1 MLRGAGRDELKAV
14 KRVVA
19 MAVNVAYNLRLEV
32 SYLNDRRACLVQ
44 SLLPATRSMHA
55 IGTPS
60 ASEGKHAE
68 SGESTPVPVTR
79 TPSKEGK
86 QDGDVP
92 GGIPPEATV
101 SLDDDEAKKAGPQG
115 TIEFSM
121 RDGEDIVTGS
131 AREEEDIVRSVMDEA
146 PILSSSLGVSFGET
160 APLARLKQTEGATT
174 IKAEAASPAGK
185 FAEASPGKSAVAGG
199 GGGLTLVGEHL
210 AYNSQSLMVT
220 KVWMRQETQCR
231 GAKMDTMWFYSK
243 VKVRRHSVMCFGV
256 V

>member
-1 MLRGAGRDELKAV
+1 MVVQVLRGADRDELKAV

-32 SYLNDRRACLVQ
+32 SYLNDRRACLIQ

-68 SGESTPVPVTR
+68 SGESTPVPASR
-79 TPSKEGK
+79 TPSQEGK
-86 QDGDVP
+86 HDGGVP
-92 GGIPPEATV
+92 GGISSEAMAA
-101 SLDDDEAKKAGPQG
+101 LDDEEKKAGPQG
-115 TIEFSM
+115 MIEVSM

-131 AREEEDIVRSVMDEA
+131 AREEEDMVRRVMDEA
-146 PILSSSLGVSFGET
+146 PILSFSLGVSFGET
-160 APLARLKQTEGATT
+160 APLARLKEAEGATN
-174 IKAEAASPAGK
+174 KAEAASPAGK
-185 FAEASPGKSAVAGG
+185 FAEASPGKPAVAGA
-199 GGGLTLVGEHL
+199 GGGLAVVGEHL
-210 AYNSQSLMVT
+210 AYSSQSLMVT

-243 VKVRRHSVMCFGV
+243 VKVK
-256 V
+256 